1 VPPELIAEHGETMMW
16 SRMSGNILWT
26 IDVIREL
33 YGEAVFVNH
42 PNYGTPYRGLRP
54 WNYNDGSDI
63 SPHKCGIAIDFNFA
77 QTTHAKFLNDVLTK
91 RDQPEFQ
98 FITGI
103 EDFPGITW
111 NHIDN
116 RNWPF
121 INGKPLVFGKT

>member
-1 VPPELIAEHGETMMW
+1 MIL

-26 IDVIREL
+26 IDTIREL
-33 YGEAVFVNH
+33 YGEKMYVN
-42 PNYGTPYRGLRP
+42 NYAFGGANKYRGLRP
-54 WNYNDGSDI
+54 WSYDDGSSI

-77 QTTHAKFLNDVLTK
+77 QTTHAQFLNDVLTK

-103 EDFPGITW
+103 EDFPGIDW

-116 RNWPF
+116 RNWPLV
-121 INGKPLVFGKT
+121 NGKPLVFGKT